1 MLSWAVTLRSTLRRT
16 RKSHA
21 IRLFRAPS
29 FTSSVSSYP
38 PVSPFPIFRT
48 FFQVPYPASPLFAIL
63 TKTPGVW
70 GYSSH
75 FGTARA
81 VLPTG
86 TPYIIQVLSFHVL
99 AQSFALFCIRKKI
112 NSFVFKQFRTLWQKH
127 PGWGGASLH
136 FLDVWTL
143 ERSDAPFASRMGLRD
158 VPPSVP
164 LQPNA
169 FGATIRKGTRFLR
182 DPGKQLRSSRCLRI
196 VSGHRELSIDVSD
209 RRPRF
214 GRGCEPIVL
223 RSHLQEGLGRPF

>member
-38 PVSPFPIFRT
+38 PVSPSPIFRT
-48 FFQVPYPASPLFAIL
+48 FFQLRHPASPLFAIL

-75 FGTARA
+75 FGTAQA

-99 AQSFALFCIRKKI
+99 AHSFALFCIRKKI

-127 PGWGGASLH
+127 RGWGERVSIS
-136 FLDVWTL
+136 WT
-143 ERSDAPFASRMGLRD
+143 
-158 VPPSVP
+158 
-164 LQPNA
+164 
-169 FGATIRKGTRFLR
+169 
-182 DPGKQLRSSRCLRI
+182 
-196 VSGHRELSIDVSD
+196 
-209 RRPRF
+209 F
-214 GRGCEPIVL
+214 GRWNVQMRLLHPEWGYGTFPHP
-223 RSHLQEGLGRPF
+223 SHCSQTPLVPQSAKVRDFFAIRGNNSAPPGV

>member
-1 MLSWAVTLRSTLRRT
+1 MLSWVVTLRSTLRRT

-38 PVSPFPIFRT
+38 PVSPSLMFRT

-99 AQSFALFCIRKKI
+99 THSFALFCIRKKI

-127 PGWGGASLH
+127 PGWGERVSIS
-136 FLDVWTL
+136 WT
-143 ERSDAPFASRMGLRD
+143 
-158 VPPSVP
+158 
-164 LQPNA
+164 
-169 FGATIRKGTRFLR
+169 
-182 DPGKQLRSSRCLRI
+182 
-196 VSGHRELSIDVSD
+196 
-209 RRPRF
+209 F
-214 GRGCEPIVL
+214 GRWNVQMRLLDPEWGYGTFPHP
-223 RSHLQEGLGRPF
+223 SHCSQTPLVPQSAKVRDFFAIRGNNSAPPGV

>member
-1 MLSWAVTLRSTLRRT
+1 MLSWVVTLRSTLRRT

-38 PVSPFPIFRT
+38 PVSPSPIFRT

-99 AQSFALFCIRKKI
+99 THSFALFLHPQKDQLFCFQAIP
-112 NSFVFKQFRTLWQKH
+112 NSLAKTPRV
-127 PGWGGASLH
+127 GGASLH

-143 ERSDAPFASRMGLRD
+143 ERSDAPFGSRMGLRD

-196 VSGHRELSIDVSD
+196 VSGHRELSTDVSD

-223 RSHLQEGLGRPF
+223 RSHLQEGLGPPF

>member
-38 PVSPFPIFRT
+38 PVSPSPIFRT

-99 AQSFALFCIRKKI
+99 AHSFALFCIRKKI
-112 NSFVFKQFRTLWQKH
+112 NSLCFQAIPNSLAKT
-127 PGWGGASLH
+127 PGVGGASLH
-136 FLDVWTL
+136 FFDVWTL
-143 ERSDAPFASRMGLRD
+143 ERWNVQMRLLHPEWGYGTFPHPSHCSQTPLVPQSAKVRDFFAIRGNNSAP
-158 VPPSVP
+158 
-164 LQPNA
+164 
-169 FGATIRKGTRFLR
+169 
-182 DPGKQLRSSRCLRI
+182 PG
-196 VSGHRELSIDVSD
+196 V
-209 RRPRF
+209 
-214 GRGCEPIVL
+214 
-223 RSHLQEGLGRPF
+223 